1 VAGNEKQTDRD
12 PDPNRAG
19 ATDEVG
25 SEGGTFGDVEIEV
38 DPDHGAGSEAGETWQ
53 PKNTRRA
60 KIVRDESGRGR
71 RSP

>member
-1 VAGNEKQTDRD
+1 MAEKEKQTDRD
-12 PDPNRAG
+12 LDPNRAG

-25 SEGGTFGDVEIEV
+25 SEGGTFGDVEIDV
-38 DPDHGAGSEAGETWQ
+38 DPDYGAGSEAGETWQ

-60 KIVRDESGRGR
+60 TVVRNETGRGR